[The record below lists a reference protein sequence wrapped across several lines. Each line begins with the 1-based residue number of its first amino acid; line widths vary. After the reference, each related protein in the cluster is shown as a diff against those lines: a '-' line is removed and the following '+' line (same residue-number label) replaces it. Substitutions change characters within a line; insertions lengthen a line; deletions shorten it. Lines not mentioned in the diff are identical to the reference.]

1 MVIPKVCLLIDN
13 LSFTS
18 EGYTR
23 AKNIIVTKYGK
34 PCEVANA
41 HAQNII
47 SLPQINNA
55 NAQKINYFSEK
66 LLRSVQALDIMEK
79 MKEIDGYVRVTL
91 DKLRSI
97 RTNLVGNDDN
107 WQDWKISTISRGLR
121 EVDCKKSYTIE

>member
-1 MVIPKVCLLIDN
+1 M
-13 LSFTS
+13 
-18 EGYTR
+18 
-23 AKNIIVTKYGK
+23 
-34 PCEVANA
+34 
-41 HAQNII
+41 
-47 SLPQINNA
+47 
-55 NAQKINYFSEK
+55 
-66 LLRSVQALDIMEK
+66 QALDIMEK

>member
-1 MVIPKVCLLIDN
+1 MVIPKVCLLIDS

-23 AKNIIVTKYGK
+23 AKNILVIKYGK
-34 PCEVANA
+34 PSEVANA
-41 HAQNII
+41 HVQNII

-66 LLRSVQALDIMEK
+66 LLCSVQALDIMEK

-91 DKLRSI
+91 DKLQSI

-107 WQDWKISTISRGLR
+107 WQDWKTSAISRGLR
-121 EVDCKKSYTIE
+121 EVDCKKSYNIE

>member
-1 MVIPKVCLLIDN
+1 M
-13 LSFTS
+13 
-18 EGYTR
+18 
-23 AKNIIVTKYGK
+23 TKYGK

-41 HAQNII
+41 HVQNII